1 MTSVSNKPGIFSP
14 KYTHYNIDG
23 FGRDNYINYNNGG
36 FLDKLSKV
44 QGKNNY
50 ESNSITRYYNTKRN
64 VAPFKYRSDG
74 TGRDKYV
81 LHEHAGLERDHK
93 PLKNYHLK
101 DFLRNEG
108 GNNVNF
114 MASAMQEG
122 VRPKTLYISKKEFSV
137 IKSIKNLEKSL
148 EERLYQPKDVH
159 SKEDLN
165 K

>member
-1 MTSVSNKPGIFSP
+1 
-14 KYTHYNIDG
+14 
-23 FGRDNYINYNNGG
+23 
-36 FLDKLSKV
+36 
-44 QGKNNY
+44 
-50 ESNSITRYYNTKRN
+50 
-64 VAPFKYRSDG
+64 
-74 TGRDKYV
+74 
-81 LHEHAGLERDHK
+81 
-93 PLKNYHLK
+93 
-101 DFLRNEG
+101 
-108 GNNVNF
+108 

>member
-1 MTSVSNKPGIFSP
+1 ML
-14 KYTHYNIDG
+14 
-23 FGRDNYINYNNGG
+23 
-36 FLDKLSKV
+36 FL
-44 QGKNNY
+44 
-50 ESNSITRYYNTKRN
+50 
-64 VAPFKYRSDG
+64 
-74 TGRDKYV
+74 
-81 LHEHAGLERDHK
+81 
-93 PLKNYHLK
+93 LKNYHLK